1 MPELKVDPT
10 LRAAVDLAR
19 AALDGLAEP
28 GSVGDHLEMVMDGD
42 RVATHYFACTAAKSF
57 GTLSSAGTAILRTPV
72 ATSVMTSSSASL

>member
-28 GSVGDHLEMVMDGD
+28 GSVGDHLEMDPGD
-42 RVATHYFACTAAKSF
+42 DA
-57 GTLSSAGTAILRTPV
+57 
-72 ATSVMTSSSASL
+72 

>member
-42 RVATHYFACTAAKSF
+42 RVATHYFACLTPAYLGWRWAVSVARAARQKE
-57 GTLSSAGTAILRTPV
+57 
-72 ATSVMTSSSASL
+72 ATVC